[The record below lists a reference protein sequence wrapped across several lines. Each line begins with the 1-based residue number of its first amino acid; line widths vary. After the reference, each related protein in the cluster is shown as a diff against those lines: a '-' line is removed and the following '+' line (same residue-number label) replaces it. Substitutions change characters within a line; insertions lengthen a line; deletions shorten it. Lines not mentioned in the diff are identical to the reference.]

1 MTKIKENIKSKPVIK
16 VVNLSIPD
24 EPIEKKPKIDT
35 KITDWQKFGS
45 DNLFINHL
53 ARISRK
59 SPTHAGIIKNKV
71 RYTNQGFVDNEL
83 KKYLKSVNA
92 DGKSMQHLLRNI
104 IFDFVST
111 GNTGFHIVTN
121 ARRSIV
127 NLYHKD
133 ITTFRLSYDGKF
145 ALFHKKWSDVT
156 RTKNQVRVIPVFP
169 EFDKVTGLDGKEI
182 EGEENLHS
190 FFYIKEYVQEFDFYG
205 LPDWFS
211 GLDAAGIMYKTNRW
225 NLSRLDNNFNSSGI
239 LLVDGDMS
247 VDDAEDLK
255 KEIEKNLTGED
266 NQGKII
272 LIIKQL
278 GGDGTK
284 FTSINEKVEG
294 DWVKL
299 HEQSQSDLI
308 TAHNWFR
315 SLTGLTDN
323 SGFDVKRMLH
333 EYEVAQNTVIQDYH
347 DLFKESIIEIYDH
360 FKIDMNELEWISK
373 PPVSIMS
380 TIEPSLYVKKFEARQ
395 HANLEFDENDEDQQ
409 TYCLTKKTK

>member
-1 MTKIKENIKSKPVIK
+1 MEKIKSKAVVKVI
-16 VVNLSIPD
+16 NLSIPD
-24 EPIEKKPKIDT
+24 EPVEKKPKIDT
-35 KITDWQKFGS
+35 QIDKWQKFGS

-71 RYTNQGFVDNEL
+71 RYSNQGFVDNEVE
-83 KKYLKSVNA
+83 KYLKNVNA
-92 DGKSMQHLLRNI
+92 DGKSMQFILRNI
-104 IFDFVST
+104 MYDFVTT

-121 ARRSIV
+121 KKRSFFNI
-127 NLYHKD
+127 YHKD
-133 ITTFRLSYDGKF
+133 ITTFRLSFDGKF

-156 RTKNQVRVIPVFP
+156 RTRNQVKVIPIFP
-169 EFDKVTGLDGKEI
+169 EFERVTTLDGKQIKDED
-182 EGEENLHS
+182 NLHS
-190 FFYIKEYVQEFDFYG
+190 FFQMKEYVQEFDFYG
-205 LPDWFS
+205 LPDWFA

-247 VDDAEDLK
+247 EDDAEDLK
-255 KEIEKNLTGED
+255 KEIQKNLTGED

-294 DWVKL
+294 DWIKL
-299 HEQSQSDLI
+299 HEQGQSDLI

-315 SLTGLTDN
+315 SLSGLTDN
-323 SGFDVKRMLH
+323 TGFDVKRILH
-333 EYEVAQNTVIQDYH
+333 EYEIAQNTIISDYH
-347 DLFKESIIEIYDH
+347 DLFKEAIVEVYDY
-360 FKIDMNELEWISK
+360 FKIDMKELQWINK
-373 PPVSIMS
+373 PPASVIS
-380 TIEPSLYVKKFEARQ
+380 TIDPSLYVKKYEARQ
-395 HANLEFDENDEDQQ
+395 YAGLEFDENDIDQQ
-409 TYCLTKKTK
+409 TYCLIKKTK